1 MFSLSICVITNNMGA
16 IEQKRASFSEFE
28 ILTHALLD
36 LNINLLA
43 NEMQL
48 YIVEKLSFFIIF
60 RGVYRA

>member
-1 MFSLSICVITNNMGA
+1 MFSMSICVITNNMGA

-43 NEMQL
+43 NEMQEL
-48 YIVEKLSFFIIF
+48 HPNNIGKLTK
-60 RGVYRA
+60 